1 MGLGKPSPTDLL
13 PRVPDE
19 TLDQLGKDLGHL
31 AAQYDLRPELVLL
44 LAFSIH
50 AVHGQPV
57 RISVIGAYD
66 MHAMDGQPR
75 LFPDNF
81 LSLHHCV
88 AVRSDD

>member
-57 RISVIGAYD
+57 RIQVTSITTI
-66 MHAMDGQPR
+66 P
-75 LFPDNF
+75 P
-81 LSLHHCV
+81 
-88 AVRSDD
+88 VRSFSVNTWIQ

>member
-19 TLDQLGKDLGHL
+19 TLDQLGKDLGYL

-44 LAFSIH
+44 LAFSIL

-57 RISVIGAYD
+57 RIQVTSITTI
-66 MHAMDGQPR
+66 P
-75 LFPDNF
+75 P
-81 LSLHHCV
+81 
-88 AVRSDD
+88 VRSFSVNTWIQ